1 MLVDEVTITI
11 AAGSGGNGAVSFRR
25 NAQTARGGP
34 DGGNGGNG
42 GSIYVQGVDDILGLA
57 EFRFK
62 KLIKAE
68 DGIKG
73 AKQNLFGRNGK
84 DSLVR
89 LPVGTVITDTQTKEQ
104 WEILD
109 TSTKLLLAQGGIGGK
124 GNNEFKTATNQAP
137 RYAEKGTPGQ
147 ERVVRLELKLIAD
160 IGFIGLPNAGKSSLL
175 KVLTNAS
182 PKIGNYPFTTL
193 EPHLGML
200 NSITLADIPGLIE
213 GAHEG
218 KGLGMQFLRHVEKT
232 KLLVHCI
239 DITTTN
245 LVSTY
250 KTIRKELEA
259 YNKNILD
266 KPEII
271 ALTKSD
277 LLTEKEALS
286 QQKKLQKLGRDV
298 LIVSVINDQ
307 QLDNLKEYLI
317 QFVKTHR
324 KSTFEF

>member
-1 MLVDEVTITI
+1 MLVDDVTISI
-11 AAGSGGNGAVSFRR
+11 EAGNGGNGSMSLRR

-42 GSIYVQGVDDILGLA
+42 GSVYIQGIDDILGLA

-73 AKQNLFGRNGK
+73 AKQNLFGRAGK
-84 DSLVR
+84 DTVIR
-89 LPVGTVITDTQTKEQ
+89 IPVGTVITDTQTGEQ
-104 WEILD
+104 WEVTD
-109 TSTKLLLAQGGIGGK
+109 TETKLLIAQGGIGGR
-124 GNNEFKTATNQAP
+124 GNNEFKTATNQTP

-147 ERVVRLELKLIAD
+147 ARIVKLELKIIAD

-175 KVLTNAS
+175 KSLTNAN

-200 NSITLADIPGLIE
+200 SNIAMADIPGLIE

-218 KGLGMQFLRHVEKT
+218 RGLGIQFLRHVEKT

-239 DITTTN
+239 DITSPKPIADYT
-245 LVSTY
+245 
-250 KTIRKELEA
+250 TIRNELSS
-259 YNKNILD
+259 YNKALIE
-266 KPEII
+266 KPEVIV
-271 ALTKSD
+271 LTKTD
-277 LLTEKEALS
+277 LTTEKEAEKVLKKM
-286 QQKKLQKLGRDV
+286 QKKNRDV
-298 LIVSVINDQ
+298 LLVSVINDA
-307 QLDNLKEYLI
+307 QLDKLKRFLI
-317 QFVKTHR
+317 QFVKDQ
-324 KSTFEF
+324 SAS

>member
-1 MLVDEVTITI
+1 MLVDDVTISI
-11 AAGSGGNGAVSFRR
+11 QAGDGGNGAVSFRR

-42 GSIYVQGVDDILGLA
+42 GSIYIQGIDDILGLQQ
-57 EFRFK
+57 FRFK

-73 AKQNLFGRNGK
+73 ARQNLFGRAGK
-84 DSLVR
+84 D
-89 LPVGTVITDTQTKEQ
+89 TVIAIPLGTLITDLTTGEQ
-104 WEILD
+104 WEVTD
-109 TSTKLLLAQGGIGGK
+109 TTTRLLIAQGGIGGR
-124 GNNEFKTATNQAP
+124 GNNEFKTATNQTP

-147 ERVVRLELKLIAD
+147 ERTIRLELRLIAD
-160 IGFIGLPNAGKSSLL
+160 IGFVGLPNAGKSSLL
-175 KVLTNAS
+175 KSLTNAN

-200 NSITLADIPGLIE
+200 QGTTLADIPGLIE

-239 DITTTN
+239 DITTEK

-250 KTIRKELEA
+250 QTIRKEMAA
-259 YNKNILD
+259 YNKAILD

-271 ALTKSD
+271 VLTKSD
-277 LLTEKEALS
+277 LFSEKEA
-286 QQKKLQKLGRDV
+286 QKQKNKLKSTKKDILV
-298 LIVSVINDQ
+298 VSVINDQ
-307 QLDNLKEYLI
+307 QLENLKTFLI
-317 QFVKTHR
+317 QFVKAQR
-324 KSTFEF
+324 

>member
-1 MLVDEVTITI
+1 MLVDDVTITI
-11 AAGSGGNGAVSFRR
+11 QAGNGGNGAVSFRR

-42 GSIYVQGVDDILGLA
+42 GSIYIVGVDDILGLQD
-57 EFRFK
+57 FRFK

-73 AKQNLFGRNGK
+73 AKQNLFGRAGK
-84 DSLVR
+84 DA
-89 LPVGTVITDTQTKEQ
+89 VITVPFGTLITDLTSGEQ
-104 WEILD
+104 WEITNTQL
-109 TSTKLLLAQGGIGGK
+109 KLLLAQGGIGGR
-124 GNNEFKTATNQAP
+124 GNNEFKSATNQTP

-147 ERVVRLELKLIAD
+147 ERVIRLELKLIAD
-160 IGFIGLPNAGKSSLL
+160 IGFVGLPNAGKSSLL
-175 KVLTNAS
+175 KSLTNAN

-200 NSITLADIPGLIE
+200 SGITLADIPGLIE

-218 KGLGMQFLRHVEKT
+218 KGLGIQFLRHVEKT

-239 DITTTN
+239 DGTTEK

-259 YNKNILD
+259 YNKAILD

-271 ALTKSD
+271 VLTKSD
-277 LLTEKEALS
+277 LISEKEA
-286 QQKKLQKLGRDV
+286 KKQITKLKSIKKEV
-298 LIVSVINDQ
+298 LVVSIINDQ
-307 QLDNLKEYLI
+307 QLDELKSYLI
-317 QFVKTHR
+317 KFVKSH
-324 KSTFEF
+324 